1 MVNAVAGINIGVRV
15 SVIIPFFF
23 LYVCMRALDLVAAV
37 ALRARCRFG
46 REGMLFL
53 DRASGGVVVPA
64 AEILAAI
71 EAVYLQD
78 DTVQFPTMVGFVDVR
93 RLVASQRCGVGIGVQ
108 MLADLAG
115 LAKAAVLAVAADA
128 DAISIENMRLVYR
141 QPVRVSRS
149 AAHPAL
155 EEILDVFLVR
165 ISIHEHVVLS
175 ELRLAR
181 FSPVVDRMLFLHI
194 AADRAFAVFKRM
206 RFRDILVFGTAIQ
219 QRAAGCTLRPFNDM
233 IAVSVLRI
241 IVGKDISSRDVIP
254 HFIFTMILA
263 PLILRV
269 VALDV
274 HAGIGRK
281 FALRHQQRDFLIG
294 QRFRIGFKVEG
305 DVLIAQGRAGVKL
318 RRRASLAR
326 IFRRAP
332 DAAQHQDAEK
342 KRQDLLHASHR
353 THIPFL
359 CLVSQS
365 LTDRFSTL

>member
-1 MVNAVAGINIGVRV
+1 
-15 SVIIPFFF
+15 
-23 LYVCMRALDLVAAV
+23 
-37 ALRARCRFG
+37 
-46 REGMLFL
+46 
-53 DRASGGVVVPA
+53 
-64 AEILAAI
+64 
-71 EAVYLQD
+71 
-78 DTVQFPTMVGFVDVR
+78 MVGFVDVR
-93 RLVASQRCGVGIGVQ
+93 RFVAFERHGAGIGVQ

-115 LAKAAVLAVAADA
+115 LAKAAVLAVAADT

-141 QPVRVSRS
+141 QPVRVTRN
-149 AAHPAL
+149 AAHPAPDL
-155 EEILDVFLVR
+155 ILDVYLVR
-165 ISIHEHVVLS
+165 ISIQEHVVS
-175 ELRLAR
+175 IRGLAR

-219 QRAAGCTLRPFNDM
+219 QRAAGRTLRPFNDM

-254 HFIFTMILA
+254 HFIFTMMLA

-269 VALDV
+269 VAIGV
-274 HAGIGRK
+274 RAGVGCK
-281 FALRHQQRDFLIG
+281 FALRHQQGDFLIG
-294 QRFRIGFKVEG
+294 QRFRVGFKVEG
-305 DVLIAQGRAGVKL
+305 DVLVAQGRAGVKL
-318 RRRASLAR
+318 RRRVSRAR

-353 THIPFL
+353 THVPFL